1 MSQRISL
8 ARLPPKSIPETY
20 EELVRLYIP
29 RPIHDEQAY
38 EAAVEI
44 MDWLAGFP
52 LNKDQGDYLDAV
64 STFAGV
70 YEAATEPP
78 PKIKVTGL
86 SLLRYLLEE
95 NNLAVKDLG
104 RLLKV
109 DASVASRILSGQRK
123 LTPKDLRVLAE
134 RFGVSADVFLG

>member
-1 MSQRISL
+1 MHHRVSL
-8 ARLPPKSIPETY
+8 ARLPSKSIPVTY
-20 EELVRLYIP
+20 EELVRIYIP

-52 LNKDQGDYLDAV
+52 LNDEQDDYLDAV

-70 YEAATEPP
+70 YEKATVPP
-78 PKIKVTGL
+78 LKIKITGL
-86 SLLRYLLEE
+86 SMLHYFLEE
-95 NNLAVKDLG
+95 NGLAVKDLA

-109 DASVASRILSGQRK
+109 DPSVASRILSGQRK
-123 LTPKDLRVLAE
+123 LTPDDLRRLADH
-134 RFGVSADVFLG
+134 FGVSADLFIR